1 MTIFNIGKD
10 SLKGAIEHYLE
21 LYPNAK
27 DFVDSIN
34 ISEVNN
40 LTIILNNNN
49 QYILTFGMWN
59 ADPYKFDTR
68 TYNPA
73 DNEYVDKKFDA
84 KGIDRNTFN
93 SSVYG
98 LSVMNGGQ

>member
-1 MTIFNIGKD
+1 MTIFNRGKD

-21 LYPNAK
+21 LYPKAK
-27 DFVDSIN
+27 DFADSIN

-49 QYILTFGMWN
+49 QYVLSFGMKN
-59 ADPYKFDTR
+59 EDPYKLDTR

-84 KGIDRNTFN
+84 KGVDRNIFN
-93 SSVYG
+93 NSIYG
-98 LSVMNGGQ
+98 LPATNGGQ